1 MNNENARILAS
12 KVRSMS
18 PSVLD
23 ASLLAEYVKTG
34 EAFDLSDLCR
44 KADVSIK
51 QVTQIVVSSN
61 LDGVDKLPGYTM
73 TSEIFELAENLYSRG
88 ESRRDWLLVRNRHKP
103 SHLEGTLPRAAL
115 KRLELDPVKRKR
127 HYADIYFRSWAVFW
141 DDEFLNR
148 MIHKVD
154 GRIIASLPEELIT
167 EINCLNAVSNS
178 GLTLRYVPVSLR
190 SLIDDMLHRD
200 SGQVGGGSQRN
211 QQAAAQLG
219 GYLFEFVHKLRAKPE
234 LRRSVA

>member
-1 MNNENARILAS
+1 MNNENARILAA
-12 KVRSMS
+12 KVRNLS
-18 PSVLD
+18 PSMLD

-34 EAFDLSDLCR
+34 EAYDLSDLCR

-51 QVTQIVVSSN
+51 QVAQIVVASN
-61 LDGVDKLPGYTM
+61 LDGVNKLPGYTM
-73 TSEIFELAENLYSRG
+73 TSSIFEQAEKLYSHG

-103 SHLEGTLPRAAL
+103 GYLEGILPRVAL

-148 MIHKVD
+148 MIDKVD
-154 GRIIASLPEELIT
+154 SRIIASLPEELIT
-167 EINCLNAVSNS
+167 EKNCLNAVSKS

-190 SLIDDMLHRD
+190 SILVCNRAVQNDPAAIAFTPGHLRD
-200 SGQVGGGSQRN
+200 QIRKL
-211 QQAAAQLG
+211 QAIK
-219 GYLFEFVHKLRAKPE
+219 FD
-234 LRRSVA
+234 

>member
-1 MNNENARILAS
+1 MNNENARLLAT
-12 KVRSMS
+12 KVRNLS
-18 PSVLD
+18 PSMLD
-23 ASLLAEYVKTG
+23 ANLLAEYVKTG
-34 EAFDLSDLCR
+34 EAYDLSDLCR
-44 KADVSIK
+44 KTGISIR
-51 QVTQIVVSSN
+51 QVTQIVVASN
-61 LDGVDKLPGYTM
+61 LTGVDKLPGYTM
-73 TSEIFELAENLYSRG
+73 TSEMFELAENLYSCG

-103 SHLEGTLPRAAL
+103 NHLESTLPRAAL

-167 EINCLNAVSNS
+167 EINCLNAVSKS

-190 SLIDDMLHRD
+190 SLIVCTRAVQNDPAAIAFTPGHLRD
-200 SGQVGGGSQRN
+200 QIR
-211 QQAAAQLG
+211 
-219 GYLFEFVHKLRAKPE
+219 E
-234 LRRSVA
+234 LLAIRYD